1 MGVRVEDQEGRE
13 GTERERGAVMLIGV
27 CSILLHAQTC
37 NTLSDVKDA
46 IIEVEHLEITQ
57 LVKPLAALVHR
68 SLFGRGG
75 ARLLRGLFGGVG
87 VALLLR
93 SLADAHCSLELRG
106 KRAAS
111 HALAREGVDAIG
123 VLLPDGVVLVVV
135 VVPPSVVDQGTI
147 VPEHR

>member
-1 MGVRVEDQEGRE
+1 M
-13 GTERERGAVMLIGV
+13 
-27 CSILLHAQTC
+27 CSVLLHAQTC

-46 IIEVEHLEITQ
+46 IIEVEHLDIPPHIDITRQ
-57 LVKPLAALVHR
+57 
-68 SLFGRGG
+68 
-75 ARLLRGLFGGVG
+75 LLRSRFGGVG
-87 VALLLR
+87 VTLLLC
-93 SLADAHCSLELRG
+93 SLADAHCSRVAWG
-106 KRAAS
+106 KRTAS